1 MNDLSHF
8 YNFTI
13 IFGQGN
19 CLTAAIA
26 SLTLSS
32 SQKDKYRNDNENK
45 QVCNNSKSKSW
56 EVVS

>member
-32 SQKDKYRNDNENK
+32 SQKDKCRITKINK
-45 QVCNNSKSKSW
+45 FIIFKKQKS